1 MKRWGLRFKI
11 PLSIYEHSKEYHVP
25 FLSPRALLTH
35 HLTKTPELLF
45 GGLKDLEAAK
55 LHLQSFWDAYKLTH
69 PSHTVFEEAAA
80 GTLLLR
86 TTIPVLFHGD
96 EGRGVRKGNT
106 TVCSLESPFGLDT
119 YTSDKYDVMDCCKQN
134 AADDVRLC
142 DYQNLNLK
150 FHSYLTKYLVFLLPG
165 KIYKNSDVM
174 TGLLEVVFRDLRSL
188 FYEGI
193 VVKNE
198 VYNVACVGCKGDLAW
213 FAKLG
218 QLDRCF
224 LHLSYTEDR
233 NDVP

>member
-1 MKRWGLRFKI
+1 MKNMHIKAILLFLTWVASRPRNAFRDADRLVKRWGLRFKI

-25 FLSPRALLTH
+25 YLSPRALLTH

-150 FHSYLTKYLVFLLPG
+150 FHSYLT
-165 KIYKNSDVM
+165 S
-174 TGLLEVVFRDLRSL
+174 TSS
-188 FYEGI
+188 FYSRERFTRT
-193 VVKNE
+193 
-198 VYNVACVGCKGDLAW
+198 AT
-213 FAKLG
+213 
-218 QLDRCF
+218 
-224 LHLSYTEDR
+224 S
-233 NDVP
+233 